1 MDAVVCSFLLYY
13 VNMPGGKMRQ
23 NFRMETAST
32 GLNKYLNLF
41 KISPSWGNIFLPL
54 LGFGV

>member
-41 KISPSWGNIFLPL
+41 
-54 LGFGV
+54 